1 MKKNQNQPLAWLWL
15 PKNWKKPSK
24 AEIKFRNF
32 SFQRVVPLTMRNWL
46 RIKKY
51 LKKHLGLT
59 RQLIKRDLSRSRSK
73 CFNVLSSLINL
84 FLIRLKLRLK
94 NQLIDWKRRMFWH
107 FGIMSMSELMF
118 QNEFLRFYVGS
129 SEVIWLHQISNQWWK
144 FYLTHTQASNFFK
157 QLQNFKTVTQTQSSC
172 EFSSHSITTTTAK
185 SSFETS
191 KIQTSSKL

>member
-32 SFQRVVPLTMRNWL
+32 SFQRVVPLTMRNWQ

-107 FGIMSMSELMF
+107 FGIMSMNELMF
-118 QNEFLRFYVGS
+118 RNEFLRFFVGS
-129 SEVIWLHQISNQWWK
+129 SEVIWLLQTSNQWWK
-144 FYLTHTQASNFFK
+144 FCLTHTQASNFFK
-157 QLQNFKTVTQTQSSC
+157 QLQNFKIVTQTQSSC
-172 EFSSHSITTTTAK
+172 EFSFH
-185 SSFETS
+185 
-191 KIQTSSKL
+191 

>member
-32 SFQRVVPLTMRNWL
+32 SFQRVVPLTMRNWQ

-84 FLIRLKLRLK
+84 FLIRLKLLLK
-94 NQLIDWKRRMFWH
+94 NQLIDWRKRMFWH

-118 QNEFLRFYVGS
+118 RNEFLRFYVES
-129 SEVIWLHQISNQWWK
+129 SEVIWLHQILSQWWK
-144 FYLTHTQASNFFK
+144 FYLTHMQASNFSK
-157 QLQNFKTVTQTQSSC
+157 QLQNFKTATQTQ
-172 EFSSHSITTTTAK
+172 
-185 SSFETS
+185 
-191 KIQTSSKL
+191 